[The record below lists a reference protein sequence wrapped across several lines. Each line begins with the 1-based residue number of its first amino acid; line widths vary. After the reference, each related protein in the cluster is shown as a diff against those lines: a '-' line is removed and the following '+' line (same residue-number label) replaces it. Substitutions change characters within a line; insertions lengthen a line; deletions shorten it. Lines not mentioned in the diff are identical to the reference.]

1 MAAKKRR
8 EKGTGSIT
16 QTADGKFRAYITLPE
31 PDGTPKQHSQR
42 FNTYAQ
48 GDAWLMSKIRQQRGG
63 ERKAPAKLTEMTFRE
78 FLVIWINAKVH
89 ENKTIGKPDMKTVRE
104 YDALIRLYV
113 APVMGNLELGRI
125 TSDDIEDWKLH
136 VVNIISE
143 KTNKPLSPQ
152 RKHKLSLMLWQ
163 AFKHAVNKG
172 YIESNPTAGVKQF
185 PAINTNP
192 REKVLDD
199 RDYAAFLNFI
209 TEHGCQHH
217 KGFCE
222 LRWKVAAFLGRRQ
235 GEVLGL
241 SWNYV
246 DLNKEFIQVEQKL
259 IADKWM
265 HGCPENRATGEPSC
279 GASQARYCPQRRDG
293 GLHLREGTKGGVS
306 NKPQIPIG
314 GLVDEF
320 IAHKKAQDKERAKA
334 KREETYN
341 PGDPSFASLVFTQ
354 PRTQRPYGA
363 TMDTD
368 NFNAI
373 LKGAGIKKK
382 YSIHDLRH
390 TAATNIADK
399 TGGDLPIIRD
409 ILGHKSIHTSMLY
422 ISPDLKSRQNAL
434 DKLMKHAGEVTG
446 KPVKKKSKENQGEP
460 GDAA

>member
-1 MAAKKRR
+1 MASKKRR

-31 PDGTPKQHSQR
+31 PDGKPKQHSQR
-42 FNTYAQ
+42 FNTYSKA
-48 GDAWLMSKIRQQRGG
+48 DAWLMSKIRQHRGG
-63 ERKAPAKLTEMTFRE
+63 ERKAPVKLAEMPFRE
-78 FLVIWINAKVH
+78 FLVVWINSKIHA
-89 ENKTIGKPDMKTVRE
+89 NKTIGKPNMTTIRD
-104 YDALIRLYV
+104 YDVLIRLYV
-113 APVMGNLELGRI
+113 VPEMGNLELGRI

-136 VVNIISE
+136 VVNAITE

-152 RKHKLSLMLWQ
+152 RKHKLSQMLWQ

-172 YIESNPTAGVKQF
+172 YIESNPTAGVKGF
-185 PAINTNP
+185 PPVSTNP

-209 TEHGCQHH
+209 TEQGCQHT

-222 LRWKVAAFLGRRQ
+222 LRWKVATFLGRRQ

-246 DLNKEFIQVEQKL
+246 DLDKEFIQIEQKL
-259 IADKWM
+259 QADKWM
-265 HGCPENRATGEPSC
+265 HGCTENRTTGEPSC
-279 GASQARYCPQRRDG
+279 GKSQAQYCPERRDG
-293 GLHLREGTKGGVS
+293 GLHLKQGTKGGES
-306 NKPQIPIG
+306 NKPKVPIG
-314 GLVDEF
+314 GLIDEF
-320 IAHKKAQDKERAKA
+320 IAHKVAQDKERGKA
-334 KREETYN
+334 KREETYD
-341 PGDPSFASLVFTQ
+341 PGDPSFESLVFTQ

-390 TAATNIADK
+390 TAATRIADS

-409 ILGHKSIHTSMLY
+409 LLGHKSIHTSMLY
-422 ISPDLKSRQNAL
+422 ISPDLKARQNAL
-434 DKLMKHAGEVTG
+434 DKLMKQANKVTG
-446 KPVKKKSKENQGEP
+446 KPEKRQSRKDQSEP